1 MVKEYLYKTN
11 RPEKVRKAKENA
23 RNNTNSTSCDD
34 CNFINLGRDN
44 NKLGIWGQWNN
55 SKSKRSSR

>member
-23 RNNTNSTSCDD
+23 RNNTNSVSCDYCSFAD
-34 CNFINLGRDN
+34 TSWNN
-44 NKLGIWGQWNN
+44 NKFGI
-55 SKSKRSSR
+55 